1 MARLYLDENMS
12 KWLIPS
18 LARLDHD
25 VTSVDRQ
32 QQKGISDAILP
43 RDAVRHRRVF
53 IAHNGGHIE
62 LLHEAWHAWSAEW
75 NVADI
80 ARHAGILLLRPTQE
94 IDAMTLAE
102 VIDRLLR
109 DVQRIDNRLFR
120 WNIREDWHEVT

>member
-18 LARLDHD
+18 LAGLGHD
-25 VTSVDRQ
+25 VTSVDRE
-32 QQKGISDAILP
+32 QQKGVSDAILL
-43 RDAVRHRRVF
+43 RDAVRLGRVV
-53 IAHNGGHIE
+53 ITHNGGHFE
-62 LLHEAWHAWSAEW
+62 LLHEAWHVWSAEW

-80 ARHAGILLLRPTQE
+80 ARHAGILVLRPTQD
-94 IDAMTLAE
+94 IGAIALAE

-109 DVQRIDNRLFR
+109 DVPQVDNRLFR